1 MDGDSW
7 YQSVGVP
14 GLMRAARGWYARVI
28 GAAMAEASFD
38 DMPRNGTFALA
49 LLVHDDDLDHLTGDL
64 GVRKQVLPELID
76 TMIMRGYLERDTG
89 PRDGGRVI
97 VRPTER
103 GRAAERVIGE
113 TSARVDAMLTE
124 RLGADGFESFCAGL
138 LTLAERRKSHGHPG
152 HD

>member
-28 GAAMAEASFD
+28 GAAMAEAGFD
-38 DMPRNGTFALA
+38 DTPRNGTFALA

-89 PRDGGRVI
+89 PRDGAVSSSGPPREAG
-97 VRPTER
+97 PP
-103 GRAAERVIGE
+103 
-113 TSARVDAMLTE
+113 SA
-124 RLGADGFESFCAGL
+124 
-138 LTLAERRKSHGHPG
+138 
-152 HD
+152 